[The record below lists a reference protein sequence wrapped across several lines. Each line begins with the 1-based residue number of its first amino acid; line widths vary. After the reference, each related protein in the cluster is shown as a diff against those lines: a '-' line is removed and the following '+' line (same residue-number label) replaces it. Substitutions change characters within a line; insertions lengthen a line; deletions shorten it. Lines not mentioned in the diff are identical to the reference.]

1 MEKSILC
8 ADGAPD
14 GMATKKPSLRYAL
27 HTKVLFLTNSSHEY
41 GTGVGPCLL
50 ASMQYHLEGPNLSP
64 RRVSILNVPIHCV
77 TMDQA
82 VQWAEAQLM
91 KNNPETLI
99 AVNPEKIMKAQTD
112 TSLMNQL
119 RAAGL
124 LIPDGIGAVIA
135 LRILGLGYAERV
147 PGAELMPRLCAL
159 AAAKGARV
167 FLFGGSP
174 DVNRETAIKLKGQFG
189 GLHIV
194 GARHGF
200 VNDEEMPGLIDDIN
214 SSRTDILFVALGSPK
229 QELWMERYLPRLN
242 VKICC

>member
-1 MEKSILC
+1 
-8 ADGAPD
+8 
-14 GMATKKPSLRYAL
+14 
-27 HTKVLFLTNSSHEY
+27 
-41 GTGVGPCLL
+41 
-50 ASMQYHLEGPNLSP
+50 
-64 RRVSILNVPIHCV
+64 
-77 TMDQA
+77 MDQA

-91 KNNPETLI
+91 KETTKTLI

-112 TSLMNQL
+112 ASLMNQL

-135 LRILGLGYAERV
+135 LRLLGLGYAERV

-174 DVNRETAIKLKGQFG
+174 DVNRETAIKLNKQFTD
-189 GLHIV
+189 LNIA

-200 VNDEEMPGLIDDIN
+200 VNDDEMPELIEHIN

-229 QELWMERYLPRLN
+229 QELWMGRYLPRLH
-242 VKICC
+242 VKICQGVGGTFDVIAGRVKRAPKCFRSAHLEWFYRLSSQPSRLLRQKALPLFAYHILRKRVVG